1 MVSNLKIEEM
11 KNEAEN
17 DLTEEIPSI
26 YNYMLKTVTFFNQI
40 IDPYTSGLLQFFLLF
55 LSKKK

>member
-11 KNEAEN
+11 KNEDEN

-40 IDPYTSGLLQFFLLF
+40 IDPYFWSSTIFFVVPE
-55 LSKKK
+55 